1 MIQEAAASRN
11 KEEMMEITKGKWK
24 VVGANHVYCDINE
37 SESRLIAKIG
47 GEDEET
53 EANAHLIAAAPDMY
67 EALKDAEKTLR
78 RNGIVLVLVI
88 RALAKAEVK

>member
-1 MIQEAAASRN
+1 MF
-11 KEEMMEITKGKWK
+11 TKGKWK

-53 EANAHLIAAAPDMY
+53 EANVHLIAAAPDMY
-67 EALKDAEKTLR
+67 EALKMSKGVMEAL
-78 RNGIVLVLVI
+78 GVAPHVI
-88 RALAKAEVK
+88 KVVDEALADGK